1 MTVAHW
7 GRQRHT
13 GRPLTSFLTEHEAC
27 RAEFDVRREAG
38 LGALQVVCEGCGA
51 RIEYPAESGVGLSAG
66 QVHSALAASARQAR
80 GAPAPPSPSPF
91 PGLVAIVGTG
101 AALVTAVV
109 LLSSGLGGSDDGS
122 GRATSAAVRGT
133 PTSSP
138 TSTLRRRQPARSDSR
153 LHMDRHEIADRFSI
167 ALPAAWRPDVEEGAL
182 TATSRQRDA
191 EVECYFEDGVRPR
204 RELVRRT
211 SAFLHQRHPGARISK
226 PRSER
231 LGARPAERIVASY
244 PRGSEAATTFVAG
257 GYTYLVLER
266 IDRGA
271 SKATRRAAAA
281 IVASVRPI

>member
-38 LGALQVVCEGCGA
+38 LGALQVICEGCGA

-66 QVHSALAASARQAR
+66 QVHSALAASARQAPS
-80 GAPAPPSPSPF
+80 APAPPSPSPV
-91 PGLVAIVGTG
+91 PGLLAIVGTG
-101 AALVTAVV
+101 AALVAAVI

-122 GRATSAAVRGT
+122 GRASSAGVRGT

-138 TSTLRRRQPARSDSR
+138 TSASPRRQPARSGDR
-153 LHMDRHEIADRFSI
+153 PRMDRHQVADRFSI
-167 ALPAAWRPDVEEGAL
+167 ALPSAWHPDVDDGAL
-182 TATSRQRDA
+182 AATSRRGDA

-211 SAFLHQRHPGARISK
+211 SAFLHQRHPDARISK
-226 PRSER
+226 ARSER

-244 PRGSEAATTFVAG
+244 PRGSEAATVFVAS

-271 SKATRRAAAA
+271 TAGTRRAADA

>member
-13 GRPLTSFLTEHEAC
+13 GRPLSSFLAEHDAC

-38 LGALQVVCEGCGA
+38 LGALQVICEGCGA

-66 QVHSALAASARQAR
+66 EVHSALAASARQAAS
-80 GAPAPPSPSPF
+80 APERPSPSPV
-91 PGLVAIVGTG
+91 PGLLAIVGTG
-101 AALVTAVV
+101 AALVVAAI

-122 GRATSAAVRGT
+122 GRASSAAVRGT

-138 TSTLRRRQPARSDSR
+138 TSGLRGRQAERGGNRPR
-153 LHMDRHEIADRFSI
+153 LDRHEVADRFSI
-167 ALPAAWRPDVEEGAL
+167 ALPTAWRSDVEVGAL
-182 TATSRQRDA
+182 AATSRPGDA
-191 EVECYFEDGVRPR
+191 EIACYFEDGVRPR

-211 SAFLHQRHPGARISK
+211 TAFLHQRHPGARISK

-231 LGARPAERIVASY
+231 LGGRPAERIVARY
-244 PRGSEAATTFVAG
+244 PRGSEAATMFVAS
-257 GYTYLVLER
+257 GYTYLVLAR

-271 SKATRRAAAA
+271 SASTRRAADA
-281 IVASVRPI
+281 IVDSVRPI